1 MYAAQSPCAIWRKQ
15 TLRVQSIAC
24 TNAAPFYRGERR
36 QTHPVTNPAL
46 AASPT
51 LLRIK
56 ASETQSYKPQS
67 RDNIMTHRV
76 NLSRQ
81 TCRYPSASAG
91 TTAQFAARTTQ
102 FASTRYGHSAQRHAA
117 PGDHAW
123 LTVLPRLPWACPPRT
138 LGAEIE

>member
-24 TNAAPFYRGERR
+24 TNAAPFYRGGRR
-36 QTHPVTNPAL
+36 QTRPVTNPAL

-56 ASETQSYKPQS
+56 ASETESYKPQT
-67 RDNIMTHRV
+67 RHNIMTRRV

-81 TCRYPSASAG
+81 TCRNPSRLRGRVGVGAKVRARRVTSP
-91 TTAQFAARTTQ
+91 TRLRFAKAPSPAR
-102 FASTRYGHSAQRHAA
+102 G
-117 PGDHAW
+117 G
-123 LTVLPRLPWACPPRT
+123 
-138 LGAEIE
+138 G

>member
-36 QTHPVTNPAL
+36 QTRPVTNPAR

-51 LLRIK
+51 LHRIK
-56 ASETQSYKPQS
+56 ASETESHKPQ
-67 RDNIMTHRV
+67 RRGNIMTHRV

-81 TCRYPSASAG
+81 MCRNPREIAGSAG
-91 TTAQFAARTTQ
+91 KDVA
-102 FASTRYGHSAQRHAA
+102 G
-117 PGDHAW
+117 
-123 LTVLPRLPWACPPRT
+123 
-138 LGAEIE
+138 

>member
-24 TNAAPFYRGERR
+24 TNVAPFYRGERR
-36 QTHPVTNPAL
+36 QTRPVTNPAL

-56 ASETQSYKPQS
+56 ASETESYKPQR
-67 RDNIMTHRV
+67 RDNIMTPRV

-81 TCRYPSASAG
+81 TCRNPSAFAG
-91 TTAQFAARTTQ
+91 TTVEDVLTPPARDRRSRQ
-102 FASTRYGHSAQRHAA
+102 
-117 PGDHAW
+117 W
-123 LTVLPRLPWACPPRT
+123 C
-138 LGAEIE
+138 

>member
-81 TCRYPSASAG
+81 TCRYPSAFAG
-91 TTAQFAARTTQ
+91 TTVGE
-102 FASTRYGHSAQRHAA
+102 TRDQRHLAI
-117 PGDHAW
+117 PSG
-123 LTVLPRLPWACPPRT
+123 
-138 LGAEIE
+138 

>member
-56 ASETQSYKPQS
+56 ASETESYKPQR

-81 TCRYPSASAG
+81 ACRYPSADAGSAG
-91 TTAQFAARTTQ
+91 
-102 FASTRYGHSAQRHAA
+102 
-117 PGDHAW
+117 
-123 LTVLPRLPWACPPRT
+123 VLMNSFHEHHKDSIRWQYRCFD
-138 LGAEIE
+138 

>member
-56 ASETQSYKPQS
+56 ASETESYNPQT
-67 RDNIMTHRV
+67 RDNIMTLRV

-81 TCRYPSASAG
+81 TCRNPSAKAG
-91 TTAQFAARTTQ
+91 THNHRAQLFERKPITSSLQ
-102 FASTRYGHSAQRHAA
+102 QN
-117 PGDHAW
+117 
-123 LTVLPRLPWACPPRT
+123 PPRRMGPCFRRDDSWSDDRNEKWP
-138 LGAEIE
+138 LP